1 MVDLKGIFSRLRRTR
16 FPFKFVYSDAY
27 WMLDLG
33 DHVFPIVKYRLIY
46 EKLLSEGIRKENL
59 LTPQPAS
66 ESELELVHTPRYVKK
81 IMQGKLSQAEMLALE
96 LPFCPECV
104 DFACLTVGGTIQAAE
119 QALEDGLCFHI
130 GGGFHHAFRD
140 HGEGFCVFNDV
151 AVSLEK
157 MKREGRIQRA
167 MIVDCDVHQGNGTAV
182 IFSGKDY
189 AYTFSIHQMDLY
201 PAQKPHSSLDVGLW
215 AGDGDDKYLLAL
227 EEHFPRIYED
237 FQPDLVYY
245 LAGADPLES
254 DQLGGLR
261 ISHAGLTER
270 DRIVIANARRL
281 RLPLVIVLAG
291 GYTPD
296 ITDTVAV
303 HMHTIEVARKTELKG
318 ASLFRREKQPPR
330 RPG

>member
-1 MVDLKGIFSRLRRTR
+1 MVDLKGIFRLLRRSR

-27 WMLDLG
+27 WMVDLG
-33 DHVFPIVKYRLIY
+33 DHVFPLVKYRLIY
-46 EKLLSEGIRKENL
+46 EQLLSEGVRKENL
-59 LTPQPAS
+59 LIPQPAS
-66 ESELELVHTPRYVKK
+66 ESEVELVHTSRYVKK
-81 IMQGKLSQAEMLALE
+81 IRQGKLSHSEMLALE
-96 LPFCPECV
+96 LPFCPESV
-104 DFACLTVGGTIQAAE
+104 DFAFLTVGGTIQAAE
-119 QALEDGLCFHI
+119 QALEGGLCFHI

-157 MKREGRIQRA
+157 LKREGRIQRA
-167 MIVDCDVHQGNGTAV
+167 MVVDCDVHQGNGTAV
-182 IFSGKDY
+182 IFSGRDY

-215 AGDGDDKYLLAL
+215 AGDRDDKYLAVLQ
-227 EEHFPRIYED
+227 EHIPRIYEE
-237 FQPDLVYY
+237 FKPDLVYY

-261 ISHAGLTER
+261 ISREGLRER
-270 DRIVIANARRL
+270 DRIVIENARRL
-281 RLPLVIVLAG
+281 QLPLVILLAG
-291 GYTPD
+291 GYAPD

-303 HMHTIEVARKTELKG
+303 HLHTIEVARKTELRR

-330 RPG
+330 QP